1 MGGIRV
7 LKKTQRILFLLMLMI
22 LFFLPQYSVFAQSR
36 TGAQTGRWGDDLT
49 LRVALIGPGDEL
61 YFWWGHIGLVVE
73 DRRTDRARIYDWGL
87 FSFENENFFVNFAFG
102 RLIYSTGVTWAQ
114 SDFDRYIRA
123 NRSIT
128 LFTLDLPAEKKEA
141 IVLFAEENILP
152 ENRDYLYH
160 HFDDNCATRIRDIL
174 DIALDGQ
181 FKATFGEMPGRF
193 TLRQHVWRHTWF
205 NPFFDWILNFWMGQG
220 IDKPITVWD
229 EMFLPSEIAKWIQN
243 FRYTDLDGNE
253 RYLVSSVETVFSA
266 VGRPVV
272 RDTPIN
278 PWPGALLI
286 SLLFCALL
294 LIFYILW
301 GRRNGFR
308 AFLGTVNSL
317 LGLLFGI
324 AGSMLFF
331 MMLFTEHD
339 YTFNNIN
346 IVFANPLFLAAVPL
360 GLTFGFTKNARKCL
374 FAIRLLRVLWSYV
387 LLGCLFTIVI
397 RFFPAFFQQNQVTQA
412 LIIPIAFTMIFLMT
426 KLKAKL

>member
-141 IVLFAEENILP
+141 IVLFAEKNILP

-286 SLLFCALL
+286 SLLFCELL